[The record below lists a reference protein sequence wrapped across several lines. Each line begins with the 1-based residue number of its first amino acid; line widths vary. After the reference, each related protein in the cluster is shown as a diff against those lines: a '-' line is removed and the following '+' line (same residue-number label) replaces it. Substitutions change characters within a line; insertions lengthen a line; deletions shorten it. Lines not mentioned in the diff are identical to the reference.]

1 MSLLRVD
8 TIRDKVGT
16 GAPNF
21 DKGVNVVGDLDVDG
35 TTYSLLI
42 TGANANFVGVVTAAN
57 FVCYSDNSLK
67 INIEELTNSL
77 DKVSQLNGVK
87 FDWKETGES
96 SIGLIAQDVEPVVPE
111 IVSEIHN
118 LKTINYIGLIPI
130 LIEAIKELKQE
141 IEDLKNNK

>member
-1 MSLLRVD
+1 MSLLKVD
-8 TIRDKVGT
+8 TIRSKDGT
-16 GAPNF
+16 AAPNF
-21 DKGVNVVGDLDVDG
+21 DKGINVVGDVDVDG

-57 FVCYSDNSLK
+57 FVCYSDRNLK

-77 DKVSQLNGVK
+77 DKISLLNGVK
-87 FDWKETGES
+87 FNWKETGDS
-96 SIGLIAQDVEPVVPE
+96 SIGLIAQDVEPVIPE

-118 LKTINYIGLIPI
+118 TKTINYMAIIPI

>member
-8 TIRDKVGT
+8 TIRDRVGT
-16 GAPNF
+16 GAPSF
-21 DKGVNVVGDLDVDG
+21 DKGANIVGDLDVDG

-57 FVCYSDNSLK
+57 FVCYSDKNLK

-77 DKVSQLNGVK
+77 DKVTQLNGVK
-87 FDWKETGES
+87 FDWKETGDS
-96 SIGLIAQDVEPVVPE
+96 GIGLIAQDVEPIVPE
-111 IVSEIHN
+111 IVSEVHN
-118 LKTINYIGLIPI
+118 IKTVNYISLIPI

-141 IEDLKNNK
+141 IEELKNNK